1 MTKLYNI
8 NIQGERSKA
17 MRKLMMG
24 IDIGTQSIR
33 VALVDTDGNII
44 AMRRHSH
51 FIETPK
57 PNWAVQDP
65 ASWWNILKKEIPALL
80 AESEV
85 NKEEIVSIGIDGH
98 MHAAVMIDKNGELLT
113 HEAQLYCDKRNDK
126 IVDDFCK
133 IYNEDKRAYELT
145 ANAPITNW
153 IGFKMKWVKENQ
165 PDIYEKTWKFLTVK
179 DYINYC
185 LTGETV
191 IDASEASG
199 TYLMDWKTCR
209 WSDELTDLLGID
221 KEKLPTIYDSY
232 EKIGTVTKDAAKE
245 LGLQEGISVSA
256 GCGDTMANLLV
267 AGMLNYGDLADI
279 TGTGST
285 ICLYTKE
292 PILDERLMNLRYSA
306 EGWLAFG
313 CLDSSGGAYRWFR
326 DTLAKEE
333 SYDDLNEMAKE
344 TPEGA
349 EKLFFYPYLVG
360 ERTLGSVYSR
370 GMFIGLSP
378 RHTKGHMVRSI
389 QEGIAFEHKRTLE
402 IMEKAGCHISCVYHS
417 GGAAEGE
424 LWNQIKADIYQT
436 EVKTIEE
443 NESAVLGSALLGGT
457 AAGLYKNVLE
467 KARELLKVKKV
478 YYPNESQKKMYE
490 EHFDIYK
497 EMHDALQTS
506 FEHLG
511 QIERYR
517 RGKEN
522 EYNSTYNSIWRRNAW
537 CCHWRCSGIR
547 IYRSYSNYCHFCRRI
562 RNACN
567 RYIKFWF
574 CIRTTCGIW
583 RSSSSSRFSKE
594 KGIGRKRA
602 GFVSTSLFHRR

>member
-245 LGLQEGISVSA
+245 LGLQEGISVAA

-292 PILDERLMNLRYSA
+292 PILDERLMKLRYSA

-511 QIERYR
+511 QIER
-517 RGKEN
+517 
-522 EYNSTYNSIWRRNAW
+522 
-537 CCHWRCSGIR
+537 
-547 IYRSYSNYCHFCRRI
+547 
-562 RNACN
+562 
-567 RYIKFWF
+567 
-574 CIRTTCGIW
+574 
-583 RSSSSSRFSKE
+583 
-594 KGIGRKRA
+594 
-602 GFVSTSLFHRR
+602 